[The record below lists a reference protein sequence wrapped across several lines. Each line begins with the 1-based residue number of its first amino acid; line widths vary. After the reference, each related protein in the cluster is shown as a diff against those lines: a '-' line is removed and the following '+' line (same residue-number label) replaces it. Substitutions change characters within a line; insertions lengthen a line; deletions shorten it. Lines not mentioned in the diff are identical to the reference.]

1 MEFSLRKGWVP
12 ARAARRAAA
21 AFVRKLRDRTWSRAA
36 RWHRRRLSDVTFIG
50 ITGSAGKT
58 TTKELLFGILS
69 AKGAC
74 AKSFGTGNEHRDV
87 ERAVLETTRRH
98 RFSIVEVSAGCPG
111 YLDRSLQAVRPSIGV
126 LTIIAREH
134 YSAFRSLEAIA
145 AEKEKLIRALPA
157 NGVAVLNRDDPLVRA
172 IGARFDGRI
181 VWVGRDDGA
190 TLRLLEAHSCWPEA
204 LVLDVVFEGRRHR
217 VRTALHGVHLALPVL
232 SALGAAVAAGV
243 GLQEALVALAFLEPM
258 QARMQ
263 IETTA
268 DGVVFVRD
276 DWKAPQWSFEHP
288 LEFMRSARADRKVVV
303 VGSISDSP
311 KSPRD
316 RYARAARQALEVAD
330 LVVLVGLPAVN
341 VVKRVCVPPGR
352 MLKAHSSV
360 REAADYLR
368 GELRAGDLV
377 LLKGT
382 NTQDHLVRLVLD
394 REQPVQCWAAACGM
408 NRFCGSCARLHAQ
421 QPAIAASQVLSSSP
435 ACARPGYPAPI
446 VVGVGNPGP
455 AYVGTRHNVGQRMLD
470 VLAEDA
476 GATWHESAEG
486 FAAVVQLDGRTMTFY
501 KPGSYVND
509 TGPALQRF
517 LRSADRS
524 ATECIVVLDDTDL
537 PSGSVR
543 SRPGGGDGGHKGMR
557 SIIAAVGSESV
568 RRVRVG
574 VRPPTSTSAAKAF
587 VLTAFEAG
595 EEEGLKRAAPLVA
608 QALVE
613 ATLAIGVAGTSD
625 R

>member
-1 MEFSLRKGWVP
+1 MLPESV
-12 ARAARRAAA
+12 
-21 AFVRKLRDRTWSRAA
+21 
-36 RWHRRRLSDVTFIG
+36 FIG

-58 TTKELLFGILS
+58 TTKELLFGVLS

-98 RFSIVEVSAGCPG
+98 RFSIVELSAGCPG
-111 YLDRSLQAVRPSIGV
+111 YLDRSLKAVRPNIGV
-126 LTIIAREH
+126 LTVIAREH

-157 NGVAVLNRDDPLVRA
+157 HGVAVLNRDDPLVRA
-172 IGARFDGRI
+172 IGERFDGRI
-181 VWVGRDDGA
+181 VWVGRDEDA
-190 TLRLLEAHSCWPEA
+190 TLRMLEVRSCWPEP
-204 LVLDVVFEGRRHR
+204 LVLDVAFEGRRYQA
-217 VRTALHGVHLALPVL
+217 RTALHGTHLALPVL
-232 SALGAAVAAGV
+232 SALGAAIAVGV
-243 GLQEALVALAFLEPM
+243 GLEEALAALALVQPM

-263 IETTA
+263 VEITA
-268 DGVVFVRD
+268 DGVIFVRD
-276 DWKAPQWSFEHP
+276 DWKAAQWSFEHP
-288 LEFMRSARADRKVVV
+288 LEFVRSARAGRKVVV

-316 RYARAARQALEVAD
+316 RYAWAARQALQVAD

-341 VVKRVCVPPGR
+341 AVKPERVPTGR
-352 MLKAHSSV
+352 TLKAYASL
-360 REAADYLR
+360 REAAAFLR
-368 GELRAGDLV
+368 GELHAGDLV

-394 REQPVQCWAAACGM
+394 RDRPVQCWAAACGM
-408 NRFCGSCARLHAQ
+408 NRFCGSCARTYAPQ
-421 QPAIAASQVLSSSP
+421 MASAPSEERSITMASD
-435 ACARPGYPAPI
+435 CAGYPAPI

-455 AYVGTRHNVGQRMLD
+455 VYAGTRHNVGQRMLD
-470 VLAEDA
+470 ALVADA

-486 FAAVVQLDGRTMTFY
+486 FAAIVQLEGRTMTFY

-509 TGPALQRF
+509 TGLTLQRF
-517 LRSADRS
+517 LQSANRSA
-524 ATECIVVLDDTDL
+524 AECVVVLDDTDL

-574 VRPPTSTSAAKAF
+574 VRPPMSTSAAKAF

-595 EEEGLKRAAPLVA
+595 EEDGLKRAVPLVA

-613 ATLAIGVAGTSD
+613 AASTIRAGSPGSLC
-625 R
+625 